1 MRKSGSNNPM
11 SLLEITKLP
20 TAENSAIHLH
30 PSDNIAVARVPLS
43 PGQKLTIDGTPITVR
58 DSVPAGHK
66 VALRQIARGESII
79 RYGQMMGRASAD
91 ILPGSHV
98 HTQNVSFEE
107 LSFAYEIPDTEVGLP
122 VAPAN
127 APTFLGYKR
136 DDGRVGTRNY
146 IAVVAASN
154 CAAHTVEWIAETY
167 DQSSLPANVD
177 GVVAFPHGEGCGHAI
192 GPDTDQLRR
201 TLAGVLDH
209 PNVSAA
215 IILGLGCEV
224 NQIDHYL
231 GGAAPRNTDR
241 LVGLTLQTSGG
252 TRATVDASRRQIDR
266 FIEQAAAEKRTE
278 VPASKIVLGL
288 NCGGSDSFSG
298 ITANPALGHCS
309 DLLSE
314 IGATA
319 VLAETTEIFGAEHLL
334 VKRARNRQVAEKL
347 LDCIRNYK
355 VYLNRFEGSFDDNP
369 SPGNKAGG
377 LTNILEK
384 SLGAVAKG
392 GTSPLMEVYEYAETV
407 TAPGFTFM
415 NTPGYD
421 PVSLTGLA
429 AGGCNLIAFTTGRG
443 SAIGF
448 PTIPVIKIATNSP
461 MYRTMTDNM
470 DINAGAIADGEK
482 TVQQVGQEIF
492 DFILEVASGRR
503 TCAERLGH
511 KEFVPWRIGPV
522 M

>member
-1 MRKSGSNNPM
+1 M
-11 SLLEITKLP
+11 LLEITKLP

-30 PSDNIAVARVPLS
+30 PSDNVAIARVPIPEGSELRVD
-43 PGQKLTIDGTPITVR
+43 GRTIVTADDI
-58 DSVPAGHK
+58 PAGHK
-66 VALRQIARGESII
+66 VALQPIGAGEMVL
-79 RYGQMMGRASAD
+79 RYGQAIGRAR
-91 ILPGSHV
+91 LPIAPGRHI
-98 HTQNVSFEE
+98 HTHNLSFEE
-107 LSFAYEIPDTEVGLP
+107 LSLDYEFPVGETAP
-122 VAPAN
+122 VRSAAVPS
-127 APTFLGYKR
+127 FLGYVR
-136 DDGRVGTRNY
+136 EDGRVGTRNY

-154 CAAHTVEWIAETY
+154 CAAHTAETIARSY
-167 DQSSLPANVD
+167 DGVALPEGVD
-177 GVVAFPHGEGCGHAI
+177 GVVAFPHGEGCGHSM
-192 GPDTDQLRR
+192 GPDVDQLRR
-201 TLAGVLDH
+201 TLGGVLVH

-231 GGAAPRNTDR
+231 GQNAPKSDR
-241 LVGLTLQTSGG
+241 LSGLTLQNSGG
-252 TRATVDASRRQIDR
+252 TRGAVDAAQRLIGR
-266 FIEQAAAEKRTE
+266 FIEQASAERRTE

-298 ITANPALGHCS
+298 ITANPALGYCS
-309 DLLSE
+309 DLLAE
-314 IGATA
+314 IGGTA
-319 VLAETTEIFGAEHLL
+319 VLAETPEIFGAEHLL

-355 VYLNRFEGSFDDNP
+355 RYLNRFEGSFDDNP

-392 GTSPLMEVYEYAETV
+392 GTSPLMDVYEYAEAV
-407 TAPGFTFM
+407 TSPGFTFM

-461 MYRTMTDNM
+461 MYRGMTGNM

-482 TVQQVGQEIF
+482 TVQRVGREIF
-492 DFILEVASGRR
+492 DLMLEVASGHR
-503 TCAERLGH
+503 TCAEKLGH